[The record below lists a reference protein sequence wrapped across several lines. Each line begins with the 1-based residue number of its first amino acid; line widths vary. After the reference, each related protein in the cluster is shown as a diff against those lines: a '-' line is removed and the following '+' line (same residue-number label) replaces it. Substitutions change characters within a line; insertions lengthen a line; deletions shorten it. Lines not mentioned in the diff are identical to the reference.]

1 MSREKLKALFDA
13 ALKVDVRERGE
24 FLEQACAGD
33 EELRREV
40 ESLIQSYEEGEG
52 FLSGQALEDAA
63 QALAQENVQLGAGR
77 VIGSYEIFDRIGVG
91 GMGEVYR
98 ARDRD
103 LGREVAIKVLPEV
116 FSRDRRRLRRFQR
129 EAQLLAS
136 LNHPNIAAIYGLE
149 ESDGMQF
156 LVLELVPGPTLAE
169 KLEKGRL
176 LVEEALEFCRQIA
189 EGLEAAHEKGII
201 HRDLKPAN
209 IKITPEDKV
218 KLLDFGLAKVFE
230 RETAPGD
237 RSQSRTGG
245 TGTTETGVILGTAAY
260 MSPEQARGK
269 PMDKR
274 TDIWSFGCVLYECL
288 AGKQLFRGE
297 TPTDILAAI
306 VNQEIDLQWL
316 RQTTPAPIRSL
327 LRRCL
332 QKDLHKRLHDI
343 GDARIEIEE
352 VLADT
357 SGAWQAPVSALG
369 PGSWRRAILLALVG
383 LLAGVLIASVAF
395 WNLKPQPP
403 EEPRPVVRSTITPP
417 ETGPLIPSHYV
428 PDVAMSSDGRHVV
441 YLSELARRSEAV
453 LPAHIGS
460 VGGDA
465 YPWHRARGGELYPF
479 FLS

>member
-77 VIGSYEIFDRIGVG
+77 VIGSYEILDRIGVG

-116 FSRDRRRLRRFQR
+116 FSRDRRCLRRFQR

-288 AGKQLFRGE
+288 AGKQLFRE
-297 TPTDILAAI
+297 K
-306 VNQEIDLQWL
+306 
-316 RQTTPAPIRSL
+316 RQSTF
-327 LRRCL
+327 
-332 QKDLHKRLHDI
+332 
-343 GDARIEIEE
+343 
-352 VLADT
+352 
-357 SGAWQAPVSALG
+357 WQQS
-369 PGSWRRAILLALVG
+369 
-383 LLAGVLIASVAF
+383 
-395 WNLKPQPP
+395 
-403 EEPRPVVRSTITPP
+403 
-417 ETGPLIPSHYV
+417 
-428 PDVAMSSDGRHVV
+428 
-441 YLSELARRSEAV
+441 
-453 LPAHIGS
+453 
-460 VGGDA
+460 
-465 YPWHRARGGELYPF
+465 
-479 FLS
+479 